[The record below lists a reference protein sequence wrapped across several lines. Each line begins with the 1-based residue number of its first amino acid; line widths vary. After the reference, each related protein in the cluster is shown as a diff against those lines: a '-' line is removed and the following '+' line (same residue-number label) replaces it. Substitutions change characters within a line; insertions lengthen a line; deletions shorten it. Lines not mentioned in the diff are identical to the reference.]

1 MTDQPPEIPVQS
13 VRQSLFER
21 ASVVWL
27 VPMAALLVALG
38 VAWQS
43 YSDRGPVIEISFQSA
58 AGMSP
63 GETVLRYRDVDV
75 GLVEDVAFSDNLD
88 RVLATV
94 RLDKDIASFVD
105 ADAQFWIIRP
115 EVTARGVTGL
125 DTVLSGVYIE
135 GAWDG
140 EPDGLVVRHEALGDP
155 PLAAGGQ
162 AGLRIMLNASPGAA
176 LSEGAPILYKGIEVG
191 RIGKPGLSD
200 DGVNAQANAIVFE
213 PYGKIITTATRF
225 WDTSGFT
232 FSIGTGGAEL
242 DFTSLASL
250 IGGGVAFETIVS
262 GGRPALD
269 GAAFGLFADEG
280 RARASLFDTSEGTKL
295 NLTVVFRENFSGL
308 AVGAPV
314 ELEGVRIGEVSSIR
328 GIVDEDRF
336 GDDAVRL
343 LATLAL
349 LPSRL
354 SLDVAEFDDPL
365 DYFEQRVDAGLRAR
379 LVTATI
385 LTGGLKVEM
394 IEVPDAPIELM
405 DLSAEPYPILPSAQ
419 SEISDMT
426 ATAEGVFQR
435 INALPIEELL
445 VSAIGFLDAAE
456 TLVGGEDVRQ
466 VPGDVRGLI
475 GDVRGLVASQELQTL
490 PAEVS
495 ALVGELQ
502 LAAADMRIVT
512 ASLSEADLVARLQ
525 GAVDSATAAA
535 TGIEISVA
543 GVPELLTSLTALS
556 DRVAS
561 LPVETMIAQVNETLA
576 SAEMLF
582 ASKDTQALPG
592 ALATAMAE
600 VEAAILELRE
610 GGAVRNLN
618 QTLASAET
626 AAAAIETAVAGLPSL
641 AVRIETLV
649 ERAENT
655 LSGVD
660 QNSELSREARASL
673 RDIRNAAKAFESLSR
688 ALERR
693 PNSVI
698 IGR

>member
-1 MTDQPPEIPVQS
+1 
-13 VRQSLFER
+13 
-21 ASVVWL
+21 
-27 VPMAALLVALG
+27 
-38 VAWQS
+38 
-43 YSDRGPVIEISFQSA
+43 
-58 AGMSP
+58 
-63 GETVLRYRDVDV
+63 
-75 GLVEDVAFSDNLD
+75 
-88 RVLATV
+88 
-94 RLDKDIASFVD
+94 
-105 ADAQFWIIRP
+105 
-115 EVTARGVTGL
+115 VTGL

-155 PLAAGGQ
+155 PLVAGGQ
-162 AGLRIMLNASPGAA
+162 VGLRVVLNASPGAA

-213 PYGKIITTATRF
+213 PYDKIITTATRF

-242 DFTSLASL
+242 DFTSIASL

-308 AVGAPV
+308 AVRAPV

-354 SLDVAEFDDPL
+354 SLDVTEFDDPL

-405 DLSAEPYPILPSAQ
+405 DLSAEPYPILPSTQ

-456 TLVGGEDVRQ
+456 TLVGGEDARQ
-466 VPGDVRGLI
+466 VSGDVRGLI

-495 ALVGELQ
+495 ALVSELQ
-502 LAAADMRIVT
+502 LAAADIRIVT
-512 ASLSEADLVARLQ
+512 ASLSEADLVVRLQ
-525 GAVDSATAAA
+525 GAVDAAAAAA
-535 TGIEISVA
+535 TGIETSVA

-561 LPVETMIAQVNETLA
+561 LPLETMITQVSETLA

-582 ASKDTQALPG
+582 ASEDTQALPG
-592 ALATAMAE
+592 ALAAAMVE
-600 VEAAILELRE
+600 VEAALLELRE

-649 ERAENT
+649 AQAENT

-698 IGR
+698 LGR

>member
-13 VRQSLFER
+13 VHQSLFER

-58 AGMSP
+58 AGMAP

-155 PLAAGGQ
+155 PLVAGGQ
-162 AGLRIMLNASPGAA
+162 VGLRVVLNASPGAA

-213 PYGKIITTATRF
+213 PYDKIITTATRF

-242 DFTSLASL
+242 DFTSIASL

-308 AVGAPV
+308 AVRAPV

-354 SLDVAEFDDPL
+354 SLDVTEFDDPL

-405 DLSAEPYPILPSAQ
+405 DLSAEPYPILPSTQ

-456 TLVGGEDVRQ
+456 TLVGGEDARQ
-466 VPGDVRGLI
+466 VSGDVRGLI

-495 ALVGELQ
+495 ALVSELQ
-502 LAAADMRIVT
+502 LAAADIRIVT
-512 ASLSEADLVARLQ
+512 ASLSEADLVVRLQ
-525 GAVDSATAAA
+525 GAVDAAAAAA
-535 TGIEISVA
+535 TGIETSVA

-561 LPVETMIAQVNETLA
+561 LPLETMITQVSETLA

-582 ASKDTQALPG
+582 ASEDTQALPG
-592 ALATAMAE
+592 ALAAAMVE
-600 VEAAILELRE
+600 VEAALLELRE

-649 ERAENT
+649 AQAENT

-698 IGR
+698 LGR

>member
-13 VRQSLFER
+13 VHQSLFER

-27 VPMAALLVALG
+27 VPLAALLVALG

-43 YSDRGPVIEISFQSA
+43 YSDRGPVIEISFPSA

-162 AGLRIMLNASPGAA
+162 VGLRIVLNASPGAA

-213 PYGKIITTATRF
+213 PYDKIITTATRF

-242 DFTSLASL
+242 DFTSIASL

-314 ELEGVRIGEVSSIR
+314 ELDGVRIGEVSSIR

-354 SLDVAEFDDPL
+354 SLDVTEFDDPL

-394 IEVPDAPIELM
+394 IEVADAPIELM
-405 DLSAEPYPILPSAQ
+405 DLSAEPYPILPSTQ

-456 TLVGGEDVRQ
+456 TLVGGEDARQ
-466 VPGDVRGLI
+466 VSGDVRGLI

-495 ALVGELQ
+495 ALVRELQ
-502 LAAADMRIVT
+502 LAAADIRIVT
-512 ASLSEADLVARLQ
+512 ESLSEADLVARLQ
-525 GAVDSATAAA
+525 GAVDAAAAAA
-535 TGIEISVA
+535 TGIETSVA
-543 GVPELLTSLTALS
+543 GVPELLTSLTVLS

-561 LPVETMIAQVNETLA
+561 LPLETMITQVSETLA

-582 ASKDTQALPG
+582 ASEDTQALPG

-600 VEAAILELRE
+600 VEAALLELRE

-649 ERAENT
+649 EQAENT

-698 IGR
+698 LGR

>member
-250 IGGGVAFETIVS
+250 IGGDVAFETIVS

>member
-43 YSDRGPVIEISFQSA
+43 YSDRGPAIEISFQSA

>member
-1 MTDQPPEIPVQS
+1 VQS

-475 GDVRGLVASQELQTL
+475 GDVRGLVGSQELQTL

-592 ALATAMAE
+592 ALATALAE

>member
-13 VRQSLFER
+13 VHQSLFER

-155 PLAAGGQ
+155 PLVAGGQ
-162 AGLRIMLNASPGAA
+162 VGLRVVLNASPGAA

-213 PYGKIITTATRF
+213 PYDKIITTATRF

-242 DFTSLASL
+242 DFTSIASL

-280 RARASLFDTSEGTKL
+280 RARASLFDTGEGTKL

-308 AVGAPV
+308 AVRAPV

-354 SLDVAEFDDPL
+354 SLDVTEFDDPL

-405 DLSAEPYPILPSAQ
+405 DLSAEPYPILPSTQ

-456 TLVGGEDVRQ
+456 TLVGGEDARQ
-466 VPGDVRGLI
+466 VSGDVRGLI

-495 ALVGELQ
+495 ALVSELQ
-502 LAAADMRIVT
+502 LAAADIRIVT
-512 ASLSEADLVARLQ
+512 ASLSEADLVVRLQ
-525 GAVDSATAAA
+525 GAVDAAAAAA
-535 TGIEISVA
+535 TGIETSVA

-561 LPVETMIAQVNETLA
+561 LPLETMITQVSETLA

-582 ASKDTQALPG
+582 ASEDTQALPG
-592 ALATAMAE
+592 ALAAAMVE
-600 VEAAILELRE
+600 VEAALLELRE

-649 ERAENT
+649 AQAENT

-698 IGR
+698 LGR

>member
-475 GDVRGLVASQELQTL
+475 GDVRGLVGSQELQTL

-592 ALATAMAE
+592 ALATALAE

>member
-13 VRQSLFER
+13 VHQSLFER

-27 VPMAALLVALG
+27 VPLAALLVALG

-43 YSDRGPVIEISFQSA
+43 YSDRGPVIEISFPSA

-162 AGLRIMLNASPGAA
+162 VGLRIVLNASPGAA

-213 PYGKIITTATRF
+213 PYDKIITTATRF

-242 DFTSLASL
+242 DFTSIASL

-314 ELEGVRIGEVSSIR
+314 ELDGVRIGEVSSIR

-354 SLDVAEFDDPL
+354 SLDVTEFDDPL

-405 DLSAEPYPILPSAQ
+405 DLSAEPYPILPSTQ

-456 TLVGGEDVRQ
+456 TLVGGEDARQ
-466 VPGDVRGLI
+466 VSGDVRGLI

-495 ALVGELQ
+495 ALVRELQ
-502 LAAADMRIVT
+502 LAAADIRIVT
-512 ASLSEADLVARLQ
+512 ESLSEADLVARLQ
-525 GAVDSATAAA
+525 GAVDAAAAAA
-535 TGIEISVA
+535 TGIETSVA
-543 GVPELLTSLTALS
+543 GVPELLTSLTVLS

-561 LPVETMIAQVNETLA
+561 LPLETMITQVSETLA

-582 ASKDTQALPG
+582 ASEDTQALPG

-600 VEAAILELRE
+600 VEAALLELRE

-649 ERAENT
+649 EQAENT

-698 IGR
+698 LGR

>member
-1 MTDQPPEIPVQS
+1 VQS

-162 AGLRIMLNASPGAA
+162 AGLRIVLNASPGAA

-456 TLVGGEDVRQ
+456 TLVGGEDARQ

-475 GDVRGLVASQELQTL
+475 GDVRGLVASKELQTL

-592 ALATAMAE
+592 ALATALAE

>member
-1 MTDQPPEIPVQS
+1 M
-13 VRQSLFER
+13 
-21 ASVVWL
+21 
-27 VPMAALLVALG
+27 
-38 VAWQS
+38 
-43 YSDRGPVIEISFQSA
+43 
-58 AGMSP
+58 
-63 GETVLRYRDVDV
+63 
-75 GLVEDVAFSDNLD
+75 
-88 RVLATV
+88 
-94 RLDKDIASFVD
+94 
-105 ADAQFWIIRP
+105 
-115 EVTARGVTGL
+115 
-125 DTVLSGVYIE
+125 
-135 GAWDG
+135 
-140 EPDGLVVRHEALGDP
+140 
-155 PLAAGGQ
+155 
-162 AGLRIMLNASPGAA
+162 
-176 LSEGAPILYKGIEVG
+176 
-191 RIGKPGLSD
+191 
-200 DGVNAQANAIVFE
+200 
-213 PYGKIITTATRF
+213 
-225 WDTSGFT
+225 
-232 FSIGTGGAEL
+232 
-242 DFTSLASL
+242 
-250 IGGGVAFETIVS
+250 
-262 GGRPALD
+262 
-269 GAAFGLFADEG
+269 
-280 RARASLFDTSEGTKL
+280 
-295 NLTVVFRENFSGL
+295 
-308 AVGAPV
+308 
-314 ELEGVRIGEVSSIR
+314 
-328 GIVDEDRF
+328 
-336 GDDAVRL
+336 

-475 GDVRGLVASQELQTL
+475 GDVRGLVGSQELQTL

-592 ALATAMAE
+592 ALATALAE

>member
-162 AGLRIMLNASPGAA
+162 AGLRIVLNASPGAA

-466 VPGDVRGLI
+466 VPGDVRGLV
-475 GDVRGLVASQELQTL
+475 GSQELQTL

-592 ALATAMAE
+592 ALATALAE

>member
-1 MTDQPPEIPVQS
+1 VTDQPPEIPVQS
-13 VRQSLFER
+13 VHQSLFER

-155 PLAAGGQ
+155 PLVAGGQ
-162 AGLRIMLNASPGAA
+162 VGLRVVLNASPGAA

-213 PYGKIITTATRF
+213 PYDKIITTATRF

-242 DFTSLASL
+242 DFTSIASL

-280 RARASLFDTSEGTKL
+280 RARASLFDTGEGTKL

-308 AVGAPV
+308 AVRAPV

-354 SLDVAEFDDPL
+354 SLDVTEFDDPL

-405 DLSAEPYPILPSAQ
+405 DLSAEPYPILPSTQ

-456 TLVGGEDVRQ
+456 TLVGGEDARQ
-466 VPGDVRGLI
+466 VSGDVRGLI

-495 ALVGELQ
+495 ALVSELQ
-502 LAAADMRIVT
+502 LAAADIRIVT
-512 ASLSEADLVARLQ
+512 ASLSEADLVVRLQ
-525 GAVDSATAAA
+525 GAVDAAAAAA
-535 TGIEISVA
+535 TGIETSVA

-561 LPVETMIAQVNETLA
+561 LPLETMITQVSETLA

-582 ASKDTQALPG
+582 ASEDTQALPG
-592 ALATAMAE
+592 ALAAAMVA
-600 VEAAILELRE
+600 VEAALLELRE

-649 ERAENT
+649 AQAENT

-698 IGR
+698 LGR

>member
-1 MTDQPPEIPVQS
+1 VQS

-475 GDVRGLVASQELQTL
+475 GDVRGLVGSQELQTL

>member
-1 MTDQPPEIPVQS
+1 VQS

>member
-1 MTDQPPEIPVQS
+1 VTDQPPEIPVQS

-475 GDVRGLVASQELQTL
+475 GDVRGLVGSQELQTL

>member
-162 AGLRIMLNASPGAA
+162 AGLRIVLNASPGAA

-475 GDVRGLVASQELQTL
+475 GDVRGLVGSQELQTL

-592 ALATAMAE
+592 ALATALAE

>member
-140 EPDGLVVRHEALGDP
+140 EPDGLVVRHAALGDP

>member
-191 RIGKPGLSD
+191 CIGKPGLSD

>member
-475 GDVRGLVASQELQTL
+475 GDVRGLVGSQELQTL

>member
-191 RIGKPGLSD
+191 CIGKPGLSD

-475 GDVRGLVASQELQTL
+475 GDVRGLVGSQELQTL

>member
-1 MTDQPPEIPVQS
+1 VAGADGRAFGGAGRGMAV
-13 VRQSLFER
+13 LFGSR
-21 ASVVWL
+21 
-27 VPMAALLVALG
+27 
-38 VAWQS
+38 
-43 YSDRGPVIEISFQSA
+43 PVIEISFQSA

-63 GETVLRYRDVDV
+63 GETVLRYRDVNV

-88 RVLATV
+88 RLLATV

-115 EVTARGVTGL
+115 EVTALGVTGL

-162 AGLRIMLNASPGAA
+162 VGLRIVLNASPGAA

-213 PYGKIITTATRF
+213 PYDKIITTATRF

-242 DFTSLASL
+242 DFTSIASL
-250 IGGGVAFETIVS
+250 IGGVAFETIVS
-262 GGRPALD
+262 GGRPAMD
-269 GAAFGLFADEG
+269 GAVFGPFADEG

-354 SLDVAEFDDPL
+354 SLDVTEFDDPL

-405 DLSAEPYPILPSAQ
+405 DLSAEPYPILPSTQ
-419 SEISDMT
+419 SELSDMT

-435 INALPIEELL
+435 INALPIEEFL

-456 TLVGGEDVRQ
+456 TLVGGEDARK
-466 VPGDVRGLI
+466 VP

-502 LAAADMRIVT
+502 LAAADIRIVT

-525 GAVDSATAAA
+525 GAVDAAAAAA
-535 TGIEISVA
+535 TGIETSVA

-556 DRVAS
+556 DRAAS
-561 LPVETMIAQVNETLA
+561 LPLETMITQVSETLA
-576 SAEMLF
+576 SAETLF
-582 ASKDTQALPG
+582 ASEGIQALPG
-592 ALATAMAE
+592 ALATTMAE
-600 VEAAILELRE
+600 VEAALLELRE

-641 AVRIETLV
+641 AVRIEALV
-649 ERAENT
+649 AQAENT

-660 QNSELSREARASL
+660 QDSELSREARASL

-698 IGR
+698 LGR

>member
-1 MTDQPPEIPVQS
+1 VQS

-162 AGLRIMLNASPGAA
+162 AGLRIVLNASPGAA

-269 GAAFGLFADEG
+269 GVAFGLFADEG

-435 INALPIEELL
+435 INALPIEGLL

-475 GDVRGLVASQELQTL
+475 GDVRGLVGSQELQTL

-592 ALATAMAE
+592 ALATALAE

>member
-140 EPDGLVVRHEALGDP
+140 EPDGLVVRQEALGDP

-162 AGLRIMLNASPGAA
+162 VGLRIVLNASPGAA

-213 PYGKIITTATRF
+213 PYDKIITTATRF

-242 DFTSLASL
+242 DFTSIASL

-314 ELEGVRIGEVSSIR
+314 ELDGVRIGEVSSIR

-354 SLDVAEFDDPL
+354 SLDVTEFDDPL

-394 IEVPDAPIELM
+394 IEVADAPIELM
-405 DLSAEPYPILPSAQ
+405 DLSAEPYPILPSTQ

-456 TLVGGEDVRQ
+456 TLVGGEDARQ
-466 VPGDVRGLI
+466 VSGDVRGLI

-495 ALVGELQ
+495 ALVRELQ
-502 LAAADMRIVT
+502 LAAADIRIVT
-512 ASLSEADLVARLQ
+512 ESLSEADLVARLQ
-525 GAVDSATAAA
+525 GAVDAAAAAA
-535 TGIEISVA
+535 TGIETSVA
-543 GVPELLTSLTALS
+543 GVPELLTSLTVLS

-561 LPVETMIAQVNETLA
+561 LPLETMITQVSETLA

-582 ASKDTQALPG
+582 ASEDTQALPG

-600 VEAAILELRE
+600 VEAALLELRE

-649 ERAENT
+649 EQAENT

-698 IGR
+698 LGR

>member
-1 MTDQPPEIPVQS
+1 VTDQPPEIPVQS
-13 VRQSLFER
+13 VHQSLFER

-155 PLAAGGQ
+155 PLVAGGQ
-162 AGLRIMLNASPGAA
+162 VGLRVVLNASPGAA

-213 PYGKIITTATRF
+213 PYDKIITTATRF

-242 DFTSLASL
+242 DFTSIASL

-308 AVGAPV
+308 AVRAPV

-354 SLDVAEFDDPL
+354 SLDVTEFDDPL

-405 DLSAEPYPILPSAQ
+405 DLSAEPYPILPSTQ

-456 TLVGGEDVRQ
+456 TLVGGEDARQ
-466 VPGDVRGLI
+466 VSGDVRGLI

-495 ALVGELQ
+495 ALVSELQ
-502 LAAADMRIVT
+502 LAAADIRIVT
-512 ASLSEADLVARLQ
+512 ASLSEADLVVRLQ
-525 GAVDSATAAA
+525 GAVDAAAAAA
-535 TGIEISVA
+535 TGIETSVA

-561 LPVETMIAQVNETLA
+561 LPLETMITQVSETLA

-582 ASKDTQALPG
+582 ASEDTQALPG
-592 ALATAMAE
+592 ALAAAMVE
-600 VEAAILELRE
+600 VEAALLELRE

-649 ERAENT
+649 AQAENT

-698 IGR
+698 LGR